1 MLTLEEGNEN
11 NSRFLIRN
19 HGGNKAIFFE
29 CWGKKTV
36 YPKFYTQQNCSSL
49 IKGKSR
55 HSPVKV
61 S

>member
-1 MLTLEEGNEN
+1 MRITVDFSSEIMEARGNET
-11 NSRFLIRN
+11 
-19 HGGNKAIFFE
+19 IFFE

-36 YPKFYTQQNCSSL
+36 NPKFYTQQNCSSL

-61 S
+61 N